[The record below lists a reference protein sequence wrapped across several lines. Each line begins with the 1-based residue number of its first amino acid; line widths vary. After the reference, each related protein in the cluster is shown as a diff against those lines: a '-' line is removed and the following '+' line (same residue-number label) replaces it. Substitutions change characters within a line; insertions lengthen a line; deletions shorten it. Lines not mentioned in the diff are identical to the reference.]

1 MFDLKDDLEHGDSS
15 IAVILQ
21 TVKLETQMRVFIGR
35 ELSEKANGR
44 YSIPQEEE
52 LADAKKA
59 DLRFHS
65 NDIDGPIPVELKLA
79 DNWTGPDLVE
89 RLENQLC
96 GDYLRDNRSTR
107 GIYLLVYRG
116 DKTGWEL
123 PKGNCVDF
131 PGLIKAIQ
139 EHWQNISPEFPKVE
153 NIVVIGFDLT
163 CRSAT

>member
-79 DNWTGPDLVE
+79 DITGRLVE
-89 RLENQLC
+89 RLETHFVVTIYGQSLNPRHLFTR
-96 GDYLRDNRSTR
+96 LR
-107 GIYLLVYRG
+107 GIRPRWSCP
-116 DKTGWEL
+116 KEL
-123 PKGNCVDF
+123 C
-131 PGLIKAIQ
+131 
-139 EHWQNISPEFPKVE
+139 ISRT
-153 NIVVIGFDLT
+153 D
-163 CRSAT
+163 